1 MYFDNWNL
9 WTKNLENK
17 TDYMI
22 FCLEFVEEI

>member
-17 TDYMI
+17 TDDIILY
-22 FCLEFVEEI
+22 LEFVGEI